1 VGGEDHTPH
10 ADDQAPTGR
19 QRLSVAQAAE
29 VLGISIEAVRG
40 RIKRNT
46 LRHERTPDGVV
57 VFLNADQSTDRM
69 RPGADQST
77 DQYRPDAREE
87 LVAELRDRVSYWER
101 RLDEEREARTEERRR
116 HDTLMAQLTSRIP
129 QIEAPQA
136 SPESPKSPGLSPT
149 PPNRGGE
156 GESAT
161 DEQQGRGPIPEG
173 TSPQT
178 ATERPEELS
187 WWRRMFGG

>member
-1 VGGEDHTPH
+1 VAVDSGDHTPH
-10 ADDQAPTGR
+10 ADDQEMTGR

-40 RIKRNT
+40 RVKRNT
-46 LRHERTPDGVV
+46 LKHERTREGVF

-77 DQYRPDAREE
+77 DQSRPDAREE
-87 LVAELRDRVSYWER
+87 LVAELKDRVSYLER

-129 QIEAPQA
+129 QIEAPSQETPSEPPSEA
-136 SPESPKSPGLSPT
+136 PESPQMHTVGGVPRGEDTDSPDHHT
-149 PPNRGGE
+149 PSER
-156 GESAT
+156 
-161 DEQQGRGPIPEG
+161 
-173 TSPQT
+173 
-178 ATERPEELS
+178 ERP
-187 WWRRMFGG
+187 WWRRLFEG